1 MAISSLSNKANVVL
15 TNLPEIS
22 DKSVDDRL
30 SALEN
35 SIRLLIK
42 ELEYILSNLGE
53 ENLSIKLKAKIDKN
67 I

>member
-1 MAISSLSNKANVVL
+1 MVISSLSNKANVVL
-15 TNLPEIS
+15 TNLPEIY

-42 ELEYILSNLGE
+42 ELEYILSNIGE

>member
-30 SALEN
+30 STLEN
-35 SIRLLIK
+35 SVRLLVK
-42 ELEYILSNLGE
+42 ELEYILSNIGE